1 MVGEGDE
8 IKSKQTSKRDRTL
21 LISFFYLYSATVG
34 SVTSQPHNCSFCHK
48 QYATNAKLLQ
58 HQRKEHQGDH
68 NYNQKR
74 GQMSPMGAPAASG
87 ASRDPLDIETGQVS
101 GRLVTISG
109 KYRFYFSSSCS
120 KKIWLNNSFLIVIV
134 GTCTE
139 SISIKYKY

>member
-1 MVGEGDE
+1 MKNHPG
-8 IKSKQTSKRDRTL
+8 KAPPPSARDKTAKDT
-21 LISFFYLYSATVG
+21 IGANSNPTYSATVG

-74 GQMSPMGAPAASG
+74 GQMSPMGAPASG
-87 ASRDPLDIETGQVS
+87 ASRDSLDIETGQVS

-109 KYRFYFSSSCS
+109 KYRFYFFQVT
-120 KKIWLNNSFLIVIV
+120 NSNF
-134 GTCTE
+134 
-139 SISIKYKY
+139 

>member
-1 MVGEGDE
+1 M
-8 IKSKQTSKRDRTL
+8 I
-21 LISFFYLYSATVG
+21 YLYRATVG

-74 GQMSPMGAPAASG
+74 GQMSPMGAPASG

-109 KYRFYFSSSCS
+109 KYRFYFSS
-120 KKIWLNNSFLIVIV
+120 NQV
-134 GTCTE
+134 
-139 SISIKYKY
+139 